1 MSKGFPETI
10 GGRFGGIYGG
20 GASTEGTKRG
30 FEQSDLVMIIGQYP
44 VCSSYVPAPG
54 NVR

>member
-30 FEQSDLVMIIGQYP
+30 FEESDLVVIIGHYP
-44 VCSSYVPAPG
+44 VCQYVLPAVG
-54 NVR
+54 KVH